1 MWQSQWER
9 IWSYQPHD
17 FFYKGSDQDSMIM
30 SSMIIRRLWCVFVT
44 SCCPVMFGGVHFIIM
59 ALVVQSTMQL
69 SSGHKH
75 TNQFRNKMSAIVR
88 DGIGRKKLLP
98 GTSSKLCKLLSMS
111 TIVATVWEWTHRFY
125 SRGAIQHASS
135 DTIGNV
141 GHWLN
146 RHNQYLG
153 PLVQLTDWRV
163 AKHALTSF
171 IPSQELPYLIKLS
184 IDWSHMNQLEC
195 NIPQAICMIVG
206 EEYLEYLKHADFLP
220 QGNPPANP
228 CDCCTGSWCDR
239 WTEICRYL

>member
-1 MWQSQWER
+1 
-9 IWSYQPHD
+9 
-17 FFYKGSDQDSMIM
+17 
-30 SSMIIRRLWCVFVT
+30 
-44 SCCPVMFGGVHFIIM
+44 M

-75 TNQFRNKMSAIVR
+75 TNQFRNKTSAIVR

-171 IPSQELPYLIKLS
+171 IQSQELPYLIKLS
-184 IDWSHMNQLEC
+184 IDWSHMNQLEG